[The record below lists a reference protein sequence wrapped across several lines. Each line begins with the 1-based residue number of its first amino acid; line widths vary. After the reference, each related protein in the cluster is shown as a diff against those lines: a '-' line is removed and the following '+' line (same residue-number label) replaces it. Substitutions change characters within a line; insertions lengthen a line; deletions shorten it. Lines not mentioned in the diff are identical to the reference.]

1 MYVLKNQKNKNKK
14 VMRPI
19 LDSLPQNIKSNK
31 ISRTA
36 TQNFPKSVDEKI
48 NQIKDTLEKY
58 EIDIL
63 ITQEWAGWKHEEG
76 IAKQAVPGYTNFVS
90 FVTNTGRQ
98 RENVSELAMTYKQ
111 SKRYK
116 EKNSQK
122 RKKGTTILVKNN
134 MINKCNVNEIQ
145 IQKNGM
151 IVAIEMTIEEE
162 KKVAIIGIHAEPEQ
176 GKAKKEAYFKKIRKH
191 TR

>member
-76 IAKQAVPGYTNFVS
+76 IAKQAVAGYTNFVS

-111 SKRYK
+111 RKRYK

-134 MINKCNVNEIQ
+134 MINKCN
-145 IQKNGM
+145 K
-151 IVAIEMTIEEE
+151 TRFKY
-162 KKVAIIGIHAEPEQ
+162 KKTE
-176 GKAKKEAYFKKIRKH
+176 
-191 TR
+191 